1 MNLAKRLSVALIGI
15 PVILWVFYTGALPLL
30 IFGGLLSALLS
41 WELFRMFQTNGKFPN
56 VLAIPFSILGYLAIS
71 LLGWQYLPVVLF
83 PFIIIIFTNRLLRN
97 TIDESICSISF
108 SFFIFIYAGILPAS
122 MIRITQIDNGNWLL
136 ILILV
141 LTWIT
146 DSFAYFIGMTLGKHR
161 GVFPVSPKKSIEGFV
176 AGIIFS
182 LLAVLLIR
190 VLKKDLFTLTQLI
203 AAALTTGVVG
213 QLGDLMESLIKRD
226 MKVKDSS
233 NLIPGHGGVLD
244 RFDSFLISVAMLYVI
259 MFLLNYI

>member
-1 MNLAKRLSVALIGI
+1 
-15 PVILWVFYTGALPLL
+15 
-30 IFGGLLSALLS
+30 
-41 WELFRMFQTNGKFPN
+41 
-56 VLAIPFSILGYLAIS
+56 
-71 LLGWQYLPVVLF
+71 
-83 PFIIIIFTNRLLRN
+83 
-97 TIDESICSISF
+97 
-108 SFFIFIYAGILPAS
+108 
-122 MIRITQIDNGNWLL
+122 
-136 ILILV
+136 
-141 LTWIT
+141 
-146 DSFAYFIGMTLGKHR
+146 MTLGKHR